1 MNHDLSFDLVHSW
14 NTTIECYIET
24 LRNYLEILNQKQSDC
39 EYELHKL
46 VTNTSIKLS
55 ERKTRTL
62 ELMEEQEK
70 LKELIDDLEII
81 LQDSGESA

>member
-1 MNHDLSFDLVHSW
+1 MNYDLSSDLVHSW
-14 NTTIECYIET
+14 NTTVEGYIET

-39 EYELHKL
+39 EYELHQL

-55 ERKTRTL
+55 ERKTRML

-70 LKELIDDLEII
+70 LKELIDDLERI
-81 LQDSGESA
+81 LQDSGEST